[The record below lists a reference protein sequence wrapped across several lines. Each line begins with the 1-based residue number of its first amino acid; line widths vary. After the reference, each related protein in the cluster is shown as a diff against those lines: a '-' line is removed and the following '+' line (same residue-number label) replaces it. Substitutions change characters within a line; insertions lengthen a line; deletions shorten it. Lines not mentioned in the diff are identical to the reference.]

1 MFPGTFEGAT
11 LGCSTWSPDGGRLAV
26 EGFNDNDHSRN
37 GIYLAD
43 AHDGGNI
50 VRLTTNGQDSTDVPG
65 DWSPDGRQVAFV
77 RGIAGQENGTLWVVD
92 VDSGNARRVIPNLVG
107 IAVGWSPDGQ
117 WLVADRALVAGQA
130 SSFILVRPDGSDL
143 RTISLPANHNWAT
156 GPTFSPDG
164 TRLAFN
170 MAVGT
175 ADKADIYTM
184 KIDGWRSSRSR
195 TRRTTTST
203 SSIGG
208 SIRGRPLSPAER
220 HVESGAWGAA
230 FQKSRYRQFDV
241 EGSRCEKR

>member
-1 MFPGTFEGAT
+1 M
-11 LGCSTWSPDGGRLAV
+11 AV

-117 WLVADRALVAGQA
+117 WLVANRALVAGQA

-184 KIDGWRSSRSR
+184 KIDG
-195 TRRTTTST
+195 TEVVQITNT
-203 SSIGG
+203 
-208 SIRGRPLSPAER
+208 PNDNEYF
-220 HVESGAWGAA
+220 VDWGVDP
-230 FQKSRYRQFDV
+230 R
-241 EGSRCEKR
+241 

>member
-92 VDSGNARRVIPNLVG
+92 VDPGTP
-107 IAVGWSPDGQ
+107 
-117 WLVADRALVAGQA
+117 AG
-130 SSFILVRPDGSDL
+130 
-143 RTISLPANHNWAT
+143 
-156 GPTFSPDG
+156 
-164 TRLAFN
+164 
-170 MAVGT
+170 
-175 ADKADIYTM
+175 
-184 KIDGWRSSRSR
+184 
-195 TRRTTTST
+195 
-203 SSIGG
+203 
-208 SIRGRPLSPAER
+208 
-220 HVESGAWGAA
+220 
-230 FQKSRYRQFDV
+230 
-241 EGSRCEKR
+241 